1 MLVTILLLFFVH
13 SIFSLPAT
21 TAAHGRRAVVSCHGD
36 EIHGGAVLKRGPMWW
51 RGSGGGGGR
60 IRGEEAKRS
69 SMAQQQMLADRRRWG
84 LGEKREG
91 LGGEVKVG
99 PWGRCTNEEYKIK
112 TTNELENYRKKV

>member
-21 TAAHGRRAVVSCHGD
+21 TAVHGRRAGVSCHGD

-69 SMAQQQMLADRRRWG
+69 STAQQQMLADRRRWG

-99 PWGRCTNEEYKIK
+99 PWGSVQMKSTKLRLQTN
-112 TTNELENYRKKV
+112 